1 MIYSYILA
9 FGVEILVISYFSPLG
24 PPLHSQCLLASA
36 VIITFLSAEPPARNK
51 SSSSGPPS
59 GNTNWLSMN
68 FSQYN
73 IIKVLNSHALSVR
86 RVHAFTQNSRSHAP
100 LFSRIIHGAGRMSS
114 HCKKRT
120 LRRRLSC
127 NVIC

>member
-9 FGVEILVISYFSPLG
+9 FGTEILVISYFSPLG

-68 FSQYN
+68 FSQY

-100 LFSRIIHGAGRMSS
+100 LFSRIMHGAIRMSS
-114 HCKKRT
+114 HCRKRM
-120 LRRRLSC
+120 LGRRLSC
-127 NVIC
+127 NVIR

>member
-9 FGVEILVISYFSPLG
+9 FGAEILIISYFSPLG

-51 SSSSGPPS
+51 SPSSGPPS

-68 FSQYN
+68 FSQY

-86 RVHAFTQNSRSHAP
+86 CVHAFTQNSRSHAP
-100 LFSRIIHGAGRMSS
+100 LFSHIMLGAIRMSS
-114 HCKKRT
+114 HCRKRT
-120 LRRRLSC
+120 LGRRLSC
-127 NVIC
+127 NVIR